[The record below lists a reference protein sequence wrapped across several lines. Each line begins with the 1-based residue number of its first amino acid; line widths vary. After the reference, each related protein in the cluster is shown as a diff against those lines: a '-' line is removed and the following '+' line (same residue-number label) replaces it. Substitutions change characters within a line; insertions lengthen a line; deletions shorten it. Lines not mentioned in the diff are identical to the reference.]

1 MMKLM
6 KKIRLH
12 NKDFEVYLPAEKIR
26 ARLYELARR
35 LNTELVNKDIVFLGI
50 LNGAFIFAA
59 DLVRLVDLPCAISF
73 AKVASYQGDKST
85 GKVHEL
91 IGIVENLEGKC
102 VVIIEDI
109 IDTGLSMDHLVELL
123 KKTNPAEIHI
133 ATLLFKEEAHI
144 GKNRPDYT
152 GFVIPNRFVVG
163 YGLDFDGKGR
173 NLEDIY
179 ILSAEAG
186 PVD

>member
-1 MMKLM
+1 M

-26 ARLYELARR
+26 ARLYELATR
-35 LNTELVNKDIVFLGI
+35 LNNELLDKDIVFLGI

-59 DLVRLVDLPCAISF
+59 DLVRLVNLPCSVSF
-73 AKVASYQGDKST
+73 AKLASYQGDTST
-85 GKVHEL
+85 GKIHEL
-91 IGIVENLEGKC
+91 IGVAENLEGKC
-102 VVIIEDI
+102 VVVIEDI

-123 KKTNPAEIHI
+123 KSKNPSEIHI
-133 ATLLFKEEAHI
+133 ATLLFKEEAHVGI
-144 GKNRPDYT
+144 NKPDYT

-179 ILSAEAG
+179 IHSMEAG
-186 PVD
+186 PVN

>member
-26 ARLYELARR
+26 ARLYEMATQISKDLAD
-35 LNTELVNKDIVFLGI
+35 KDLVFLGI

-59 DLVRLVDLPCAISF
+59 DLVRLIDLPCTVSF
-73 AKVASYQGDKST
+73 AKLASYQSDKST
-85 GKVHEL
+85 GRIHEL
-91 IGIVENLEGKC
+91 IGIAENLEGKC

-109 IDTGLSMDHLVELL
+109 IDTGLSMDHLVEVL
-123 KKTNPAEIHI
+123 KLKNPAEIHI
-133 ATLLFKEEAHI
+133 AVLLFKEEAHVGI
-144 GKNRPDYT
+144 TRPDYT
-152 GFVIPNRFVVG
+152 GFVIPNKFVVG

-179 ILSAEAG
+179 ILS
-186 PVD
+186 

>member
-1 MMKLM
+1 M

-12 NKDFEVYLPAEKIR
+12 NKDFEVYLSAEKIR
-26 ARLYELARR
+26 ARLYEIATLI
-35 LNTELVNKDIVFLGI
+35 NNELVNKDLVFIGI

-59 DLVRLVDLPCAISF
+59 DLVRLVDLPCTVSF
-73 AKVASYQGDKST
+73 AKITSYQGDKST

-91 IGIVENLEGKC
+91 IGIAENLEGKC
-102 VVIIEDI
+102 IVIIEDI
-109 IDTGLSMDHLVELL
+109 IDTGLSMDHLIEIL
-123 KKTNPAEIHI
+123 KSKNPSEIHI

-144 GKNRPDYT
+144 GKTRPDYT

-179 ILSAEAG
+179 IHSGEAD
-186 PVD
+186 PVN